1 MKAFRLLCVAVFS
14 LIIGL
19 AASAWSAEPPAGAQ
33 TGPKKAEFEK
43 TFAQWKTLLNDLRN
57 LRDEYRKASAE
68 KRPEIETRYN
78 GLLEKGQ
85 ELQPKVLEAAKDAY
99 REDPK
104 SAKDAAEFVLASL
117 FFRCQSDAFEEAL
130 SLGKFMLDNHCD
142 DLGLHGWAG
151 VAAFCTGDFV
161 LAETELKL
169 AAAANVFEKMGD
181 EFAQLGPMMLAEI
194 PFYKQ
199 AGQKEEQLRA
209 AEAKANDLPR
219 VLLKTSK
226 GDIEVELFEN
236 EAPNTVAN
244 FISLVEKGFYNGTPF
259 HRVLPMFM
267 AQGGDPTGTGKGGP
281 AYTIPCECY
290 RPDAR
295 VHFRGTLSMAHA
307 GRDTGGSQF
316 FLTFR
321 PTHHLDGKH
330 TVFGRVVKG
339 MDVLA
344 KIQRRDPERPEGP
357 QPDKI
362 DEAKVLR
369 KRNHPYEVKKT
380 AKATGPDLKQ

>member
-1 MKAFRLLCVAVFS
+1 MKAFRFAQLAVFV
-14 LIIGL
+14 LMVGL
-19 AASAWSAEPPAGAQ
+19 VASAWSAEPPAGAQ
-33 TGPKKAEFEK
+33 PGPKKAEFEK
-43 TFAQWKTLLNDLRN
+43 TFTQWKALLSDLRN
-57 LRDEYRKASAE
+57 LRDEYRKAPAE
-68 KRPEIETRYN
+68 KRPEIEKRYN
-78 GLLEKGQ
+78 ELLEKGQ
-85 ELQPKVLEAAKDAY
+85 ELQPKVLESAEAAYREGPKEAKDA
-99 REDPK
+99 E
-104 SAKDAAEFVLASL
+104 EFLLGSL
-117 FFRCQSDAFEEAL
+117 FFRCESDDYEKAL
-130 SLGKFMLDNHCD
+130 PVAKVLLDNRCEEPAV
-142 DLGLHGWAG
+142 HGWAG
-151 VAAFCTGDFV
+151 LAAFCVGDFAT
-161 LAETELKL
+161 AERELKL
-169 AAAANVFEKMGD
+169 AADANVFAKMGG
-181 EFAQLGPMMLAEI
+181 EFGRMGPMMLSEI

-259 HRVLPMFM
+259 HRVLPTFM
-267 AQGGDPTGTGKGGP
+267 AQGGDPTGTGSGGP
-281 AYTIPCECY
+281 GYTIPCECY

-295 VHFRGTLSMAHA
+295 VHFRGSLSMAHA

-339 MDVLA
+339 MEVLGNL
-344 KIQRRDPERPEGP
+344 QRRDPEKPEGP

-362 DEAKVLR
+362 LEAKVLR

-380 AKATGPDLKQ
+380 AKGGDGG